1 MCHVERS
8 QNTLQRCSLGHHRR
22 STCLF
27 NLSMDLHDRFEQF
40 GSLSDLDEAFEF
52 YEAALELRPPGI
64 SYRYATLN
72 NIANSLRD
80 RF

>member
-1 MCHVERS
+1 
-8 QNTLQRCSLGHHRR
+8 
-22 STCLF
+22 
-27 NLSMDLHDRFEQF
+27 MDLHDRFEQF

-72 NIANSLRD
+72 NLANSLRD